1 MVPWANPTSSH
12 NPSRRNP
19 RLLRGEMRSTL
30 MGAATDVDECV
41 SESESAAERNECL
54 LDYDMLVSGATPSLN
69 SDGIIE
75 MSNGSSKAVGAN
87 DESAKGFLTPALM
100 LALAVTGVLVRI
112 FLTGGSETPIGFF

>member
-1 MVPWANPTSSH
+1 
-12 NPSRRNP
+12 
-19 RLLRGEMRSTL
+19 

-75 MSNGSSKAVGAN
+75 VKWASLLGLRPQLICVSIDIS
-87 DESAKGFLTPALM
+87 
-100 LALAVTGVLVRI
+100 
-112 FLTGGSETPIGFF
+112 